1 MHDEPSTNR
10 KSIEYDT
17 NVKTSMLLGIE
28 KLTAL
33 FTECPIRVIIS
44 DLRHNITKYLY
55 EDYNV
60 KSFSGNLLLSF
71 SSCCI
76 YLKLDHE
83 RFQRLQM
90 TKNDKCKNAILIIC
104 R

>member
-1 MHDEPSTNR
+1 MHDDPSTNR

-60 KSFSGNLLLSF
+60 KSFFGKFIVVVFKLLYIF
-71 SSCCI
+71 
-76 YLKLDHE
+76 KVGP
-83 RFQRLQM
+83 
-90 TKNDKCKNAILIIC
+90 
-104 R
+104 